1 VRDGKVPE
9 GVRKGQPAPREGG
22 TGRGEDR
29 GLPAEEPAPGIGFSP
44 YSVIG
49 KFFAKNKS
57 RPLQRLAIP
66 VRYAAAGKDP
76 MTVGIGFTGRISA
89 SWKKIA
95 ERQQEGYEYSAS
107 EGFRR
112 ALFLTGT
119 ELRKKKRAEAKYF
132 FLRPS
137 TTRLKDPA
145 RPIIDPFWNS
155 EKGRVMPQIRDNYER
170 KLRGERI

>member
-1 VRDGKVPE
+1 MSLIKCEMERFLKEFEKDNQLRVKAARDAVKIEAFRLKNLLQASLRGK
-9 GVRKGQPAPREGG
+9 GAA
-22 TGRGEDR
+22 
-29 GLPAEEPAPGIGFSP
+29 LGFSP

-137 TTRLKDPA
+137 TTRL
-145 RPIIDPFWNS
+145 
-155 EKGRVMPQIRDNYER
+155 
-170 KLRGERI
+170 